1 MKNLYILDADN
12 TIKYVIDYAESII
25 FNFKLNDI
33 GDCEVY
39 IPYIN
44 NDILDKIA
52 LNYIITDNTDS
63 FYKSFVIKSI
73 EIESSVSK
81 GNYILIKG
89 ETLETLLKQRYI
101 GFSEV
106 YSETIADNCETIIN
120 TIINENDPLSKEI
133 SCYSYVSD
141 DTVHDFEFE
150 FTSVFDSIKSMCA
163 VKNYCFEL
171 YNTSYDI
178 YSLDIYEPE
187 IASNI
192 IFSPKEHNLL
202 SFKKET
208 NNYDIVNCAMVYFD
222 TNDPEDPQGMTY
234 VSDGKEKNEL
244 FVGVVDAT
252 DIKNNDTAL
261 FNRIMNSKGL
271 SEIAQNKPKNNID
284 IEVDATMFRFPEHYW
299 LGSIVKII
307 DFFDN
312 EYNAK
317 VIEVT
322 EKWDNNGYACEPKLE
337 IVHNV

>member
-1 MKNLYILDADN
+1 MKNLYILDMDN
-12 TIKYVIDYAESII
+12 NIKYVIDYAESII

-39 IPYIN
+39 IPYIDN
-44 NDILDKIA
+44 TILDKIA
-52 LNYIITDNTDS
+52 LNYIITDNTDT
-63 FYKSFVIKSI
+63 FYKSFIIKSI

-89 ETLETLLKQRYI
+89 ESLETLLKQRYI

-106 YSETIADNCETIIN
+106 YSGTIGDNCETIIN
-120 TIINENDPLSKEI
+120 TIIKEIFPLNKDI
-133 SCYSYVSD
+133 SCYDSTSD
-141 DTVHDFEFE
+141 STVHDFEFE
-150 FTSVFDSIKSMCA
+150 FTSVFDAIKSMCA

-171 YNTSYDI
+171 YNTPYDA
-178 YSLDIYEPE
+178 YDLDIYEPE
-187 IASNI
+187 IVSNV

-202 SFKKET
+202 SFKKEIS
-208 NNYDIVNCAMVYFD
+208 NYDIVNCAMVYFD
-222 TNDPEDPQGMTY
+222 TDDPEDPQGMTY
-234 VSDGKEKNEL
+234 VSEDKEKNEL

-261 FNRIMNSKGL
+261 FNRIMNNKGL
-271 SEIAQNKPKNNID
+271 SEIAQNKAKNDID
-284 IEVDATMFRFPEHYW
+284 IEVDASMFRFLEHYQ

-337 IVHNV
+337 IVHNI

>member
-1 MKNLYILDADN
+1 MKNLYVLDMNN

-52 LNYIITDNTDS
+52 LNYIITDDTDS

-106 YSETIADNCETIIN
+106 YSGTIADNCETIIN
-120 TIINENDPLSKEI
+120 TIINEQDPLNKEI
-133 SCYSYVSD
+133 SCYYHVSD
-141 DTVHDFEFE
+141 STVRDFEFE
-150 FTSVFDSIKSMCA
+150 FTTVFDAIKSMCA
-163 VKNYCFEL
+163 IKNYCFEL
-171 YNTSYDI
+171 CNTPYDE
-178 YSLDIYEPE
+178 YEFYIYEPE
-187 IASNI
+187 IASNV
-192 IFSPKEHNLL
+192 IFSPNEHNLL

-208 NNYDIVNCAMVYFD
+208 NNYDMVNLAMVYFD
-222 TNDPEDPQGMTY
+222 TNDQEDPQGMVY
-234 VSDGKEKNEL
+234 VGEDKEKNEL

-252 DIKNNDTAL
+252 DIKNNDSAL
-261 FNRIMNSKGL
+261 FNRIMNNKGL
-271 SEIAQNKPKNNID
+271 SEIAQNKPKNDID
-284 IEVDATMFRFPEHYW
+284 IEVDASMFRYLEYYQ
-299 LGSIVKII
+299 LGSIVKVV
-307 DFFDN
+307 DFFGN

-337 IVHNV
+337 IVNNT

>member
-1 MKNLYILDADN
+1 MKNLYILDANN
-12 TIKYVIDYAESII
+12 TIKYIIDYAESII

-39 IPYIN
+39 IPYID

-52 LNYIITDNTDS
+52 LNYIVTDNTDS

-101 GFSEV
+101 GVSEV
-106 YSETIADNCETIIN
+106 YSGTISDNCETIIG
-120 TIINENDPLSKEI
+120 TIINELNPLNKDI
-133 SCYSYVSD
+133 SCDDSVSD
-141 DTVHDFEFE
+141 STVRDFEFE
-150 FTSVFDSIKSMCA
+150 FTSVFDAIKSMCA
-163 VKNYCFEL
+163 VKNYCFEI
-171 YNTSYDI
+171 YNTPYDI
-178 YSLDIYEPE
+178 YEFYIYEPE
-187 IASNI
+187 IASNV

-208 NNYDIVNCAMVYFD
+208 NNFDMVNCAMVYFD
-222 TNDPEDPQGMTY
+222 TNDPEDPQGITY
-234 VSDGKEKNEL
+234 VGGVEEKNEL
-244 FVGVVDAT
+244 FIGVVDAT

-261 FNRIMNSKGL
+261 FNRIINNKGL

-284 IEVDATMFRFPEHYW
+284 IEVDASMFRFLEYYQ

-312 EYNAK
+312 EYYAK

-337 IVHNV
+337 IVNNV